1 MGAMNTA
8 GFTSQLESGTLPS
21 PDHITYEG
29 VFNELT
35 FTIGPKSELP
45 MDLHVGFCRSQNPN
59 SLVDKQPQNYL
70 ALFTKG
76 SLDGQPRNE
85 RVLNAVIILD
95 ISGSMNGRLSGKSSN
110 KKSRLDLSKEAI
122 KMFVSKLRDTDS
134 FGLVVFDSNAKAIIP
149 SQRKDKLD
157 LNALFALVDTI
168 KASGG
173 TTLKAGFDKGED
185 CLR

>member
-1 MGAMNTA
+1 
-8 GFTSQLESGTLPS
+8 
-21 PDHITYEG
+21 
-29 VFNELT
+29 
-35 FTIGPKSELP
+35 
-45 MDLHVGFCRSQNPN
+45 MDIHVGFCQSQNPN
-59 SLVDKQPQNYL
+59 SLVDKQPRNYL

-76 SLDGQPRNE
+76 SFDGQPRNE
-85 RVLNAVIILD
+85 RVLNAVVILD

-110 KKSRLDLSKEAI
+110 EKSILYLSKEAI

-134 FGLVVFDSNAKAIIP
+134 FGLEVFDSNAKTIIP

-157 LNALFALVDTI
+157 LNALFALEDTI

-173 TTLKAGFDKGED
+173 NTLNAGFDKGEE